1 MKVPAGLA
9 LLCLLASCR
18 EESSPAVAHALGDA
32 MEGRRV
38 IERAG
43 CAVCHDIP
51 GVRGPRGVVGPSL
64 AGFARRAYFAGA
76 LPNRPGLVAQ
86 FVRDAPALVPNTA
99 MPDMPLDER
108 QARDAAAYLQT
119 LR

>member
-9 LLCLLASCR
+9 LLCLLVSCR
-18 EESSPAVAHALGDA
+18 DENPPVVAHAMGNA
-32 MEGRRV
+32 EAGRML
-38 IERAG
+38 IERVG

-51 GVRGPRGVVGPSL
+51 GVRGPRGIVGPSL
-64 AGFARRAYFAGA
+64 SGFARRAYFAGA

-86 FVRDAPALVPNTA
+86 FVRDAPSLVPNTA